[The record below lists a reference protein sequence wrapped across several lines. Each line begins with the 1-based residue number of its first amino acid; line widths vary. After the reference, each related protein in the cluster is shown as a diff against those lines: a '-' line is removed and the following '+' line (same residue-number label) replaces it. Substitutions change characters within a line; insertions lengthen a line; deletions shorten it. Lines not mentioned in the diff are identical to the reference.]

1 MARWVIYS
9 LYTELYFSFFVR
21 NKSIQVLYI
30 RDTAKITIN
39 SSQYYCKIKML
50 ITSSL
55 FKMPI
60 IMMAAQER
68 LLICNVSYK
77 YYFFHKLHFFYKKG
91 ARIFVNDNF
100 FHCFFWR
107 NTILEIIIAI
117 FRLIVINHVKW
128 MTSYWD
134 KITIHICRDLII
146 IFIFLSGTVCTTR
159 AVSWRCGRVLGS
171 AGWIC
176 RTARRVLWTRWGIA
190 WWCRAVLWAWWAKNR
205 IHESLGPTID
215 H

>member
-77 YYFFHKLHFFYKKG
+77 YSFFHMLHFFYKKG

-117 FRLIVINHVKW
+117 LRLIVSNHVKW
-128 MTSYWD
+128 MTSNWD
-134 KITIHICRDLII
+134 KITIHVQTPNHHLHLLVRDCMHYQGCKLEMWA
-146 IFIFLSGTVCTTR
+146 CTGECW
-159 AVSWRCGRVLGS
+159 VNMSDC
-171 AGWIC
+171 
-176 RTARRVLWTRWGIA
+176 
-190 WWCRAVLWAWWAKNR
+190 
-205 IHESLGPTID
+205 
-215 H
+215 